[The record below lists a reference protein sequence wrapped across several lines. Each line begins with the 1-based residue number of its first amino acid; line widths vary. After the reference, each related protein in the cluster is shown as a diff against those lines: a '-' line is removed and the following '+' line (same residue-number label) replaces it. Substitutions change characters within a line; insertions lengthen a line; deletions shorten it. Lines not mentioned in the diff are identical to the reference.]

1 MSRPRHKITPLAR
14 LLIFMIIVLPII
26 YLLASYINGEDG
38 IENIKNFFSE
48 EQSTTE
54 IIREKEDKILEYEMK
69 IEDLREEIK
78 ALENQR

>member
-38 IENIKNFFSE
+38 IENIKNFFGE
-48 EQSTTE
+48 EPSTTE
-54 IIREKEDKILEYEMK
+54 IIQEKEDKILEYEMK

-78 ALENQR
+78 NLENKR

>member
-1 MSRPRHKITPLAR
+1 
-14 LLIFMIIVLPII
+14 MIIVLPII

-38 IENIKNFFSE
+38 IENIKNFLGE

-78 ALENQR
+78 NLENKR

>member
-38 IENIKNFFSE
+38 IENIKNFFGE